1 MNRRQKPAET
11 FENDPK
17 LPKTKRSASG
27 NQPEADP
34 SMVILASPVQMPS
47 ALW

>member
-17 LPKTKRSASG
+17 LPKTKRSAALPAI
-27 NQPEADP
+27 NQKPTHP
-34 SMVILASPVQMPS
+34 
-47 ALW
+47 W